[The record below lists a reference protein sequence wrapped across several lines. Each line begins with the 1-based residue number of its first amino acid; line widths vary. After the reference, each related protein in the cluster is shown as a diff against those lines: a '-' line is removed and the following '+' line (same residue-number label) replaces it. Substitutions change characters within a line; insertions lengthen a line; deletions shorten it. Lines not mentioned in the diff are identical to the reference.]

1 VVRRGKES
9 LSDSSEDQGPS
20 EVSSVK
26 SKRRKTLDQP
36 SNRSLL
42 KSERSNNHLVKDASY
57 QDINYTE
64 PSKSRKERH
73 ERHSRIF

>member
-1 VVRRGKES
+1 MVRRGKES

-57 QDINYTE
+57 QDINHTE